1 WLALRD
7 KYQADDEQHRR
18 ALISELNN
26 MSMKDG
32 TDPDLFITEVWE
44 VAFKLE
50 ELGEPV
56 SRSRIADI
64 ILHGLPA
71 AYDPLRL
78 QAGMGSGFDLSKIEH
93 TARRMYTS
101 RRRKVASNGHQGR
114 QQHQLRDSGMVATS
128 STTAKQCYNCGII
141 GHVQSECRRQARHS
155 GRSKTNQIPAR
166 GQQNNFRQSRRN
178 N

>member
-1 WLALRD
+1 WLALKD
-7 KYQADDEQHRR
+7 KYQPDDEQHRR

-32 TDPDLFITEVWE
+32 TDPDIFITEVWE

-71 AYDPLRL
+71 AYDPL
-78 QAGMGSGFDLSKIEH
+78 
-93 TARRMYTS
+93 
-101 RRRKVASNGHQGR
+101 
-114 QQHQLRDSGMVATS
+114 
-128 STTAKQCYNCGII
+128 
-141 GHVQSECRRQARHS
+141 
-155 GRSKTNQIPAR
+155 
-166 GQQNNFRQSRRN
+166 
-178 N
+178 